1 MQIKD
6 IVAGK
11 KYINKLG
18 EEKVQWVNVGKLFIK
33 DDGKMT
39 VKFNEY
45 INPSAFRN
53 DKGEIWFNVFDEKP
67 KEGNSQN
74 VQQNQMGTSGT
85 DYLADAGVNQININ
99 QVVADGRAYAEH
111 YRKLAE
117 EKAAAEAAAKK
128 PSDEEWFKEHQH
140 IVDTL
145 CN

>member
-67 KEGNSQN
+67 KE
-74 VQQNQMGTSGT
+74 NQMATGPVFG
-85 DYLADAGVNQININ
+85 NK
-99 QVVADGRAYAEH
+99 VVEEGRACAEH

-117 EKAAAEAAAKK
+117 EKAAAEAAAQK

>member
-11 KYINKLG
+11 RYINKSG
-18 EEKVQWVNVGKLFIK
+18 EEKVHWVNVGKLFIK

-53 DKGEIWFNVFDEKP
+53 DKGEIWFNVFDEKKDEKP
-67 KEGNSQN
+67 QE
-74 VQQNQMGTSGT
+74 
-85 DYLADAGVNQININ
+85 VNQ
-99 QVVADGRAYAEH
+99 VAQDGKAIAEY

-117 EKAAAEAAAKK
+117 KKAAEAKAAAE
-128 PSDEEWFKEHQH
+128 PSDEEWFKEHQNV
-140 IVDTL
+140 IDTL
-145 CN
+145 VD